1 MGILRDR
8 VRHPHKLKSLKCPLG
23 ELGDPII
30 NTDKLDLVVKNIE
43 DRRLA
48 ADNLGK
54 LGQLNHG
61 SALRTE
67 SLKLLCLGS
76 LTGKVLHTLRGFSM
90 SIDDNLRLTFA
101 AIAKS
106 VVEAEDRVLRE
117 DVVQVPDGEGRD
129 ADITTDTDLPGGPL
143 RHELEIPLGG
153 QPRLADA
160 NGAGIGEGAG
170 TVALKDGADRE
181 GDGLTLR
188 GNLELLHHALD
199 HLLTSGLLPHLT
211 DRLGDHL
218 EKSVLAGLH
227 DMVERGLALL
237 LGGNAP
243 LEDKLNL
250 LGRRRPGEDN
260 KLALMVANRRK
271 ARSRKAE
278 GINTSET
285 DHVDGIVVH
294 VAELLKQVV
303 VAEVGGLSVVHQF
316 HVNATILPKLI
327 LLGVLGG
334 TAVDDFEAST
344 LEDRCHVKVLLD
356 DSIGADL
363 VADKLNLVLVPL
375 LLRKLERGRQLAIGN
390 VKPGMNVHGRTTTI
404 NLLINTSVDILAS
417 EGDDGSNTTGN
428 TPVNNNLKGGVQL
441 GKTLTRP
448 HDVTA
453 KSATDRGNSG
463 SPHLHKDGQT
473 KVRGNHLL
481 IGRHINNALP
491 VEGALTREGAL
502 QETGVLEDILQV
514 LNTAGGEAPEEG
526 GILKQLHVDISL
538 RGPVLAHLDPKLLNG
553 LAPLMTQLALD
564 LLTRGVGEARD
575 GVIEGGEDV
584 PLVETGLH
592 GGVLVFLS
600 HEVHSLV
607 VQVRGND
614 GVLR

>member
-76 LTGKVLHTLRGFSM
+76 LTGKALHTLRGFSM
-90 SIDDNLRLTFA
+90 SIDDNLRLTFT
-101 AIAKS
+101 AIAKR

-117 DVVQVPDGEGRD
+117 NVVQVPDGEGRD

-143 RHELEIPLGG
+143 THKLEIPLGG
-153 QPRLADA
+153 HARLASA

-170 TVALKDGADRE
+170 TVALQDGADRE

-211 DRLGDHL
+211 DRLGDNL

-227 DMVERGLALL
+227 DMVENGLALL
-237 LGGNAP
+237 LGGNTP
-243 LEDKLNL
+243 PKDNLNL
-250 LGRRRPGEDN
+250 LGRRRLGEEN
-260 KLALMVANRRK
+260 KLALMVADRRK
-271 ARSRKAE
+271 AGSCEAE
-278 GINTSET
+278 GINISET
-285 DHVDGIVVH
+285 DHVDRIVVH
-294 VAELLKQVV
+294 VAELLKQVI

-316 HVNATILPKLI
+316 HVNATILAKLV

-334 TAVDDFEAST
+334 TAVDDLEAGT

-356 DSIGADL
+356 DGIGTDL
-363 VADKLNLVLVPL
+363 VGEDLNLALVPL
-375 LLRKLERGRQLAIGN
+375 LLRKLERGRQLAVGN
-390 VKPGMNVHGRTTTI
+390 VKPDTNVHGWTTTV

-417 EGDDGSNTTGN
+417 EGDDGSNTASN
-428 TPVNNNLKGGVQL
+428 TPVNKNLKGGVHL
-441 GKTLTRP
+441 GKALTRP

-453 KSATDRGNSG
+453 KAATDGG
-463 SPHLHKDGQT
+463 SNWCPQLGKDGHT
-473 KVRGNHLL
+473 EVRGNHLL
-481 IGRHINNALP
+481 IGRHVNNALP

-526 GILKQLHVDISL
+526 GVLQQLHVDKSF
-538 RGPVLAHLDPKLLNG
+538 RGPVLAHLDPKLLNDV
-553 LAPLMTQLALD
+553 APLMTQLALD
-564 LLTRGVGEARD
+564 LLTRGVR
-575 GVIEGGEDV
+575 
-584 PLVETGLH
+584 
-592 GGVLVFLS
+592 VFLS
-600 HEVHSLV
+600 QEVHSLV
-607 VQVRGND
+607 IQVRGND

>member
-1 MGILRDR
+1 M
-8 VRHPHKLKSLKCPLG
+8 
-23 ELGDPII
+23 
-30 NTDKLDLVVKNIE
+30 
-43 DRRLA
+43 
-48 ADNLGK
+48 
-54 LGQLNHG
+54 
-61 SALRTE
+61 
-67 SLKLLCLGS
+67 
-76 LTGKVLHTLRGFSM
+76 
-90 SIDDNLRLTFA
+90 
-101 AIAKS
+101 
-106 VVEAEDRVLRE
+106 
-117 DVVQVPDGEGRD
+117 
-129 ADITTDTDLPGGPL
+129 
-143 RHELEIPLGG
+143 
-153 QPRLADA
+153 
-160 NGAGIGEGAG
+160 
-170 TVALKDGADRE
+170 VALQDGADRE

-211 DRLGDHL
+211 DRLGDNL

-227 DMVERGLALL
+227 DMVENGLALL
-237 LGGNAP
+237 LGGNTP
-243 LEDKLNL
+243 PKDNLNL
-250 LGRRRPGEDN
+250 LGRRRLGEDN
-260 KLALMVANRRK
+260 KFALMVADRRK
-271 ARSRKAE
+271 AGSCEAE
-278 GINTSET
+278 GINISET

-316 HVNATILPKLI
+316 HVNATILAKLV

-334 TAVDDFEAST
+334 TAVDDLEAGT

-356 DSIGADL
+356 DGIGTDL
-363 VADKLNLVLVPL
+363 VGDDLNLALVPL
-375 LLRKLERGRQLAIGN
+375 LLRKLERGRQLAVGN
-390 VKPGMNVHGRTTTI
+390 VKPDINVHGRTTTV
-404 NLLINTSVDILAS
+404 NLLVNTSVDILAS

-473 KVRGNHLL
+473 KLR
-481 IGRHINNALP
+481 GRHINNALP

-575 GVIEGGEDV
+575 GVVEGREDV